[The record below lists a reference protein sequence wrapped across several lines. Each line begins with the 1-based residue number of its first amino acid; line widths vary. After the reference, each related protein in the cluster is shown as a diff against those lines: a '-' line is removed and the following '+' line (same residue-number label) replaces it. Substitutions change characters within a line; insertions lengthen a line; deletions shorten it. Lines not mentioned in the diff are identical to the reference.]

1 MSLFHFKEFAI
12 DQDNC
17 PMKIN
22 TDGVLLGAMAKVTG
36 AKTVLDIGTGTGVI
50 SLMLA
55 QRNHSA
61 QVDAIDIDESACSKA
76 TFNFKNS
83 LFHDRLKVHH
93 HGFKTYFEL
102 YPAKKYDLIVSN
114 PPFFL
119 NALQSPKA
127 SNNLS
132 KHTNEQFFIDLLR
145 VAQHHLNKNGH
156 LELIVPVDISLMLQN
171 LAPDFHLYAFHCIKI
186 KSYENKAH
194 IRHMISFSRTQ
205 MQEIIFQEFCIYEIQ
220 GIHSVEY
227 KAALKDFFTIF

>member
-1 MSLFHFKEFAI
+1 MSLFHFKEFTI

-22 TDGVLLGAMAKVTG
+22 TDGVLLGALANISS
-36 AKTVLDIGTGTGVI
+36 AKTILDLGTGTGVI
-50 SLMLA
+50 ALMLA
-55 QRNHSA
+55 QRNHDA
-61 QVDAIDIDESACSKA
+61 ELDAIDIDGTACSKA
-76 TFNFKNS
+76 TINFNNS
-83 LFHDRLKVHH
+83 LFHDRLKAHH
-93 HGFKTYFEL
+93 HGFKSYFEF

-132 KHTNEQFFIDLLR
+132 KHTDEQFFIDLLR

-171 LAPDFHLYAFHCIKI
+171 LASDFQLHAFNCIKI
-186 KSYENKAH
+186 KSQEGKAH
-194 IRHMISFSRTQ
+194 IRHIISFSRTQ
-205 MQEIIFQEFCIYEIQ
+205 MQEITFQEFCIYQEQ